1 VAEVKRD
8 QRECRRYLGGKAPW
22 GRTVG
27 DAGKLVTVPEQQVAL
42 MRMRKLRAA
51 GASLR
56 AISDKMKPG
65 SVSITHQGVK
75 NALAAVNR
83 PASG

>member
-1 VAEVKRD
+1 
-8 QRECRRYLGGKAPW
+8 
-22 GRTVG
+22 
-27 DAGKLVTVPEQQVAL
+27 VPEQQVAL